1 MSTASCA
8 NCGAALPPGAA
19 YCPQCGNRVEAGDT
33 AVLPIPPAET
43 GPVPV
48 ETSHVHLFGVT
59 PTMTAFALAVAALA
73 VSVLLLVLGYLL
85 AGLLVLA
92 AAALL
97 ALLFVAG
104 SLRKPGGTAG
114 RARETARAGMTSL
127 SVRASARREHGR
139 LLREREE
146 LRTRRERLVRSLGD
160 AVYRGDEQAT
170 QALRAE
176 LDELDRVAADKEA
189 HMEAVA
195 VQARERID
203 QARFEVQ
210 PTEMVEIPEPGPDL
224 VPEPGPAVVPE
235 PTPQPSPEPMPS
247 PGPGI
252 PEPGPTPVPEPTPV
266 PSPQPG
272 PVPVPEPGPVPSPQP
287 GPTPVPEPTLVP
299 SPPAQAPQG
308 GADGPDAPE
317 RA

>member
-1 MSTASCA
+1 
-8 NCGAALPPGAA
+8 
-19 YCPQCGNRVEAGDT
+19 
-33 AVLPIPPAET
+33 VLPTPPAET

-48 ETSHVHLFGVT
+48 ETANVHLFGVT
-59 PTMTAFALAVAALA
+59 PTMTAFALAVAAVA
-73 VSVLLLVLGYLL
+73 VAVLLLVLGYLL

-92 AAALL
+92 AAVLL

-104 SLRKPGGTAG
+104 TLRKPGGTAG

-127 SVRASARREHGR
+127 AVRTSARREHGR
-139 LLREREE
+139 LLHEREE
-146 LRTRRERLVRSLGD
+146 LRRRRAGIVGSLGE
-160 AVYRGDEQAT
+160 AVYRGDEEAT

-189 HMEAVA
+189 HMQAVA

-203 QARFEVQ
+203 QVRLEVQ
-210 PTEMVEIPEPGPDL
+210 PTEMVEIPEPGPDV
-224 VPEPGPAVVPE
+224 VPEPGPAIVPE
-235 PTPQPSPEPMPS
+235 PTPVPSPQPEPTPSPEP
-247 PGPGI
+247 GPTPV

-287 GPTPVPEPTLVP
+287 GPTPVPEPTPVP
-299 SPPAQAPQG
+299 SPAAQAPRE
-308 GADGPDAPE
+308 GADEADAPE